1 MSKMSDLDILVQN
14 LAVEFNVEPST
25 VYEIVLATI
34 DHVNPSED
42 EYEERED
49 QFRDDVEA
57 DADTLAS
64 IGWGTDE
71 DYGYYGYEDEY

>member
-14 LAVEFNVEPST
+14 LASEFNVEPST

-34 DHVNPSED
+34 DHVTPSGN

-64 IGWGTDE
+64 IGWGTAE
-71 DYGYYGYEDEY
+71 DYGYYGYDEEY